1 MAHLFKNIIYNNKNF
16 LRGSFIIA
24 NGNGICQIDPSGGLH
39 FKDTWASSGSGS
51 PYVKS
56 FFTNNY
62 KENMTA
68 AQAMEMAAK
77 AIATAIKFDKSSGGC
92 IRMFN
97 VCEDKTMETKF
108 LDYYTFGEKA
118 E

>member
-1 MAHLFKNIIYNNKNF
+1 VAHLYKNIVYNNKNF
-16 LRGSFIIA
+16 LRGTFIIA
-24 NGNGICQIDPSGGLH
+24 NGNGICQVDPSGGLH

-56 FFTNNY
+56 YLANNY

-77 AIATAIKFDKSSGGC
+77 AVATAIKFDKSSGGC

-108 LDYYTFGEKA
+108 LDYYSFGEKA